1 MDIDTK
7 DSLAF
12 EFFNIIL
19 PATRVEDAMGNIKEL
34 VASGDI
40 GNEVEDN
47 VLKTELY
54 VANLAQRKIPLS
66 TKILSQISKITYGK
80 IYSWAG
86 KLKVEARPAMEDMI
100 LKISS
105 GWERSML
112 DEELKLETLA
122 FTYHCI
128 LKHKPFFD
136 GNEKV
141 ARIFVN
147 YLGLKYGTCLFS
159 VAPAKTDKVG
169 YKKYCRDLKIADKG
183 DLSPIK
189 ERIRNVIFISSD
201 SLCSSKLGPSASVRE

>member
-40 GNEVEDN
+40 GTEVEDN
-47 VLKTELY
+47 ILKTELY

-105 GWERSML
+105 GWERSIL

-122 FTYHCI
+122 FAYHCI

-147 YLGLKYGTCLFS
+147 YLGLNT
-159 VAPAKTDKVG
+159 
-169 YKKYCRDLKIADKG
+169 
-183 DLSPIK
+183 
-189 ERIRNVIFISSD
+189 
-201 SLCSSKLGPSASVRE
+201 GPVFLV